1 MIKMLKFGIVGAGI
15 IGVNHQRAIEKN
27 ENCELVAICDT
38 VLERAINLAKENP
51 NIQCFTDY
59 KEMCEKVQMDA
70 VVLNLPH
77 FLHREV
83 SVYFLEKGI
92 NVLVEKPMAMT
103 KDECDAMINSS
114 LKSGAKLAVG
124 HVQRYLP
131 IHNEIK
137 KIIES
142 KALGKLCMITEMR
155 NIDYLS
161 PNRPGWF
168 LKKKLSGG
176 GIVMNYGAHTLDKI
190 MYMTGEKVVEASS
203 YLSNPLSDDD
213 VEINAQILFK
223 FTGDI
228 TAAVSYCGCHI
239 PRTEA
244 VSFFF
249 TNGEIKVEYNKPV
262 RMYINGELFEPEKSS
277 VNSFDAQIEEFV
289 KLINNETS
297 FIATAQY
304 GKEIISVLE
313 KILK

>member
-114 LKSGAKLAVG
+114 KKSGAKLAVG
-124 HVQRYLP
+124 HVQRYVSIQTTILT
-131 IHNEIK
+131 
-137 KIIES
+137 S
-142 KALGKLCMITEMR
+142 QTSR
-155 NIDYLS
+155 N
-161 PNRPGWF
+161 
-168 LKKKLSGG
+168 
-176 GIVMNYGAHTLDKI
+176 
-190 MYMTGEKVVEASS
+190 
-203 YLSNPLSDDD
+203 
-213 VEINAQILFK
+213 
-223 FTGDI
+223 
-228 TAAVSYCGCHI
+228 
-239 PRTEA
+239 
-244 VSFFF
+244 
-249 TNGEIKVEYNKPV
+249 
-262 RMYINGELFEPEKSS
+262 
-277 VNSFDAQIEEFV
+277 
-289 KLINNETS
+289 
-297 FIATAQY
+297 
-304 GKEIISVLE
+304 
-313 KILK
+313 